1 MNPILSVGSRSL
13 NRVRPPDPL
22 LRDQSVTPFISQ
34 T

>member
-1 MNPILSVGSRSL
+1 LVRECCESRFL
-13 NRVRPPDPL
+13 KFRPPDPL